1 MEDYFDEKYII
12 RSASLI
18 QFITNGLP
26 CYIKL
31 KNYATGMYLKIIDD
45 IICGDVMDGNI
56 LIMKPD
62 YTQNNVSF
70 TILDNDKFKN
80 NKIASYP
87 TNSIVK
93 IHNDDKKTSDTLSL
107 DTQFYLYGKLNEI
120 KIYSCNQNRNMFGNN
135 GRFMFMS
142 DDGYVHADG
151 GNNMDCIKWQIIKIN
166 DPIQYTDCRNDCIK
180 LNKEIALE
188 SKKNLEGLF
197 PNIIKHVTFLNI
209 SCNKYLQVLYQENP
223 NNNSYLPSSIGY
235 LPKSIG
241 YLPSSIGYL
250 QKSIGYD
257 NKLIGSDEKNKFILR
272 PVQDENCVYIS
283 QYYNGRYINIY
294 TQPRKN
300 NTLMGAPDCNWAK
313 FYIIKRKEHYLF
325 QCFHRES
332 DPEGGYGRYLCMIQE
347 NENEDKYTVL
357 SNGSEK
363 DEKSMWKLI

>member
-12 RSASLI
+12 HSASLI

-87 TNSIVK
+87 TNSVIK
-93 IHNDDKKTSDTLSL
+93 IHNDDKKTSDTVLTKGE
-107 DTQFYLYGKLNEI
+107 TQFYLYGKLNEI
-120 KIYSCNQNRNMFGNN
+120 KIYSINQNRNMFGNN

-151 GNNMDCIKWQIIKIN
+151 GNNMECTTWQIIKIN
-166 DPIQYTDCRNDCIK
+166 DPIQYIDCRFDCLK

-197 PNIIKHVTFLNI
+197 PNIIKYVTFLNI

-223 NNNSYLPSSIGY
+223 NNNSY
-235 LPKSIG
+235 
-241 YLPSSIGYL
+241 
-250 QKSIGYD
+250 D
-257 NKLIGSDEKNKFILR
+257 NKLIGTEEKNKFILR

-283 QYYNGRYINIY
+283 HYYNGRYINLY

-332 DPEGGYGRYLCMIQE
+332 DPDGGYGRYLCMIQE